1 MQDLTKLDAV
11 NSMLDAIGEEPVSSL
26 DSGLS
31 DADLALR
38 KLEEV
43 SRDIQ
48 AKGWNCNTEEEFVLS
63 RNNAGEIILPLNT
76 LKVDASGKDEDRNVT
91 KRGNRLYDLK
101 KHSFIF
107 DADVTCDIVVG
118 LEFEELPYALRNYIL
133 CRAGRILQEGAIGS
147 LTLDQFTKRR
157 EEEAWAAWLEA
168 DSDEND
174 TNILTASRSVSAVA
188 WRFNRLR

>member
-1 MQDLTKLDAV
+1 
-11 NSMLDAIGEEPVSSL
+11 MLDAIGEEPVSSL

-48 AKGWNCNTEEEFVLS
+48 AKGWNCNTEEEIALTPNSDGF
-63 RNNAGEIILPLNT
+63 ILLPPAT
-76 LKVDASGKDEDRNVT
+76 LKIDASGKDVARNVT
-91 KRGNRLYDLK
+91 KRGNRLYDLV
-101 KHSFIF
+101 KHSFNF
-107 DADVTCDIVVG
+107 DAAVTVDLVVG

-174 TNILTASRSVSAVA
+174 TNVLYASRSVASIAY
-188 WRFNRLR
+188 RNNRLR